1 MSVHRRVLATALL
14 LLIAGCSGAPLDGGE
29 GLNAGAPSLAEFE
42 YPDGYGE
49 DGVSNATLAL
59 ETHSEGLAA
68 TGGVVNATRTYDGGE
83 ADRTVVRVDADD
95 ERVYSTRK
103 RDGET
108 VRESFYA
115 NGTMYRRSSD
125 DHDDV
130 LTRATTYRNAVDD
143 VGPLRSVEALNFS
156 AVGTT
161 VVHGTPAVRYEATGV
176 DRRAVD
182 VADDVES
189 LSGELVVDE
198 DGRVHRFEYRIVID
212 DGDGPETFTGT
223 YEVESYGETT
233 VDVPDW
239 VEDAEPA
246 GEHA

>member
-1 MSVHRRVLATALL
+1 MSAHRRVLATALL
-14 LLIAGCSGAPLDGGE
+14 FLIAGCSGAPLDGGE

-42 YPDGYGE
+42 YPDGYDE

-59 ETHSEGLAA
+59 ETHYERLAA

-83 ADRTVVRVDADD
+83 AERTLVRVDADD

-103 RDGET
+103 RNGET
-108 VRESFYA
+108 VRESFYRD
-115 NGTMYRRSSD
+115 GTTYHRSD
-125 DHDDV
+125 DDYDDV
-130 LTRATTYRNAVDD
+130 FTRATTYRDAVRDA
-143 VGPLRSVEALNFS
+143 GPLRSVEALNFS

-161 VVHGTPAVRYEATGV
+161 VVDGTAAVRYEATGI
-176 DRRAVD
+176 DRRTVD
-182 VADDVES
+182 IADDVES

-212 DGDGPETFTGT
+212 DGNGPEMFTGT

-233 VDVPDW
+233 VDEPDW
-239 VEDAEPA
+239 VADA
-246 GEHA
+246 